1 MELLFSYGTLQQENV
16 QIANFGRV
24 LKGNSDVLP
33 LYNVDQLKI
42 SDKKVI
48 RPTVM
53 RNFTLF

>member
-33 LYNVDQLKI
+33 RYNVDQLKI
-42 SDKKVI
+42 TDKKACEIV
-48 RPTVM
+48 
-53 RNFTLF
+53 L